1 MEILE
6 LHVGDLELRVIL
18 FLTWPDP
25 EMNMT
30 PTYNILNIRLGSRWR
45 RRVMRKPSLHIHKQN

>member
-30 PTYNILNIRLGSRWR
+30 PTYNILNIRLGS
-45 RRVMRKPSLHIHKQN
+45 